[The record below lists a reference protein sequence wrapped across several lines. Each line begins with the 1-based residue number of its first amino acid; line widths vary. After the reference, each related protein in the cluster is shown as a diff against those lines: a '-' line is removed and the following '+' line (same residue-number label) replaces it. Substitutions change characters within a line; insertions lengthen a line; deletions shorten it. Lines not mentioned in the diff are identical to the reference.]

1 MIRQIIFRPD
11 AVEDILEAAT
21 WYDERSPGLAAELID
36 EILLAVDRAARNP
49 DLFRI
54 VRTKGEV
61 RRVLTER
68 FLDLLRRKRSSR

>member
-11 AVEDILEAAT
+11 AVEDIVAAAT
-21 WYDERSPGLAAELID
+21 WYEERSPGLAAELID
-36 EILLAVDRAARNP
+36 AILLAADRAAGKP

-54 VRTKGEV
+54 IRAKGKV

-68 FLDLLRRKRSSR
+68 FPYGVFFSVV